1 MIESDND
8 RVAYQTI
15 RENILSLKYQP
26 GHQIK
31 EMPLAKTLKLTRTP
45 IRKAIIRLANE
56 GLVETFPNKGAFV
69 TTLSKVEIDEIF
81 EVREA
86 LELKAFHL
94 AIRRACRDEL
104 DRIQHGIEESIQT
117 FRLKEEEGY
126 YPFNMDFHH
135 EIIKLSKN
143 NTLISIWEG
152 LQIKLH
158 RFRIR
163 SGMMRGRTLNALKEH
178 QEILICIYKNKP
190 NDTERLLLQHMNKAK
205 KVFSAVSK

>member
-31 EMPLAKTLKLTRTP
+31 EISLAKKLKVTRTP

-56 GLVETFPNKGAFV
+56 GLVEIFPNKGAFV
-69 TTLSKVEIDEIF
+69 TKLSKEEIDEVF

-86 LELKAFHL
+86 LELKAVHL
-94 AIRRACRDEL
+94 AIRRTCRDEL
-104 DRIQHGIEESIQT
+104 DRIQQDLSERIKSL
-117 FRLKEEEGY
+117 RLNKQDGFY
-126 YPFNMDFHH
+126 LFGMDFHH

-152 LQIKLH
+152 LQTKLY
-158 RFRIR
+158 RLRIQ
-163 SGMMRGRTLNALKEH
+163 SGMASGRALQALKEH
-178 QEILICIYKNKP
+178 QDILTCIYQNKP
-190 NDTERLLLQHMNKAK
+190 DDTERLYLLHMNRAK
-205 KVFSAVSK
+205 HFFSAVPK

>member
-31 EMPLAKTLKLTRTP
+31 EISLAKKLKVTRTP

-56 GLVETFPNKGAFV
+56 GLVEIFPNKGAFV
-69 TTLSKVEIDEIF
+69 TKLSKEEIDEVF

-86 LELKAFHL
+86 LELKAVHL
-94 AIRRACRDEL
+94 AIRRTCRDEL
-104 DRIQHGIEESIQT
+104 DRIQQDLSERIKSL
-117 FRLKEEEGY
+117 RLNKQDGFY
-126 YPFNMDFHH
+126 LFGMDFHH

-152 LQIKLH
+152 LQTKLY
-158 RFRIR
+158 RLRIQ
-163 SGMMRGRTLNALKEH
+163 SGMASGRALQALKEH
-178 QEILICIYKNKP
+178 QDILTCIYQNKP
-190 NDTERLLLQHMNKAK
+190 DDAERLYLLHMNRAK
-205 KVFSAVSK
+205 HVFSAVPK

>member
-8 RVAYQTI
+8 LVAYQAI

-31 EMPLAKTLKLTRTP
+31 EIPLAKELRLSRTP

-69 TTLSKVEIDEIF
+69 TTLSKEEIDEIF

-104 DRIQHGIEESIQT
+104 DRIQHGIEESIQA
-117 FRLKEEEGY
+117 FRLKKGEGY
-126 YPFNMDFHH
+126 YPFEFDFHH
-135 EIIKLSKN
+135 EMIKLSKN
-143 NTLISIWEG
+143 TTLIPIWEG
-152 LQIKLH
+152 IQIKLH
-158 RFRIR
+158 RLRVR
-163 SGMMRGRTLNALKEH
+163 SGMTQGRTLNALNAH
-178 QEILICIYKNKP
+178 
-190 NDTERLLLQHMNKAK
+190 
-205 KVFSAVSK
+205 